1 MFLSTLVIVRPF
13 HFSRPGE
20 CGMVPVVLISI
31 SLMSNDIDHL
41 FIELVSP
48 GVLRLVQAEALTPG
62 YE

>member
-1 MFLSTLVIVRPF
+1 
-13 HFSRPGE
+13 
-20 CGMVPVVLISI
+20 MVPVVLISI

-48 GVLRLVQAEALTPG
+48 DILRLVQAEALTPG